1 MRKRFAKI
9 VLAALAAAG
18 ALAFVAGCGG
28 PKVYNYGPGT
38 PNITVDYR

>member
-9 VLAALAAAG
+9 VLAALVAAG
-18 ALAFVAGCGG
+18 TLALVSGCG

-38 PNITVDYR
+38 PNITVEQA